1 MSKSFLHFDSYFSLA
16 LGPWDRSRGVMD
28 QGLVRRDGRVMD
40 WGLVRRFDE
49 LIRITIGVTG
59 A

>member
-1 MSKSFLHFDSYFSLA
+1 
-16 LGPWDRSRGVMD
+16 MD
-28 QGLVRRDGRVMD
+28 QGLIRRVGRVMD

-59 A
+59 V